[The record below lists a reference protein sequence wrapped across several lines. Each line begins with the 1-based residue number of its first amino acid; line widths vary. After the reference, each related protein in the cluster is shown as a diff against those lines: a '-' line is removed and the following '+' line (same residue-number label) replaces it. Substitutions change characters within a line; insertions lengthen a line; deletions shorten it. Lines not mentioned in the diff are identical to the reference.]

1 MTRAAADSESAR
13 LEAPDG
19 PGWYFLDNHALVLL
33 ALVGD
38 PDATVR
44 ELAEAVGVTERTAF
58 RVLRDLEAEG
68 YIRREGA
75 GGRGGR
81 FIVAEDQPL
90 PHPLNHSAPIR
101 QLIDL
106 LGSSEVTT
114 WRWNPTTDEVE
125 GPESSYRLHGLVPQH
140 EPSSTESA
148 GSNMHQD
155 DWPRVRDALEQA
167 KSLGE
172 IDVTYRVMFPDGSLN
187 WIRARGARGPVDDT
201 FHGTF
206 TDITHETE
214 IEAARS
220 LAEARLQLVFSESAT
235 PMFVFGPSVRL
246 DAVNDA
252 FAHTLGRDR
261 TELVARRLEDF
272 VEPDDIVPLREAS
285 EQLTTGGDTTIAPIT
300 LIGKR
305 RRSIRCS
312 IRLQV
317 DSPDDAQRVGVG
329 VVQVAS

>member
-1 MTRAAADSESAR
+1 MTQTAASEPSGLRATDR
-13 LEAPDG
+13 

-33 ALVGD
+33 AVVRD

-58 RVLRDLEAEG
+58 RVLRDLETEG
-68 YIRREGA
+68 YIRREGT
-75 GGRGGR
+75 GRGGR
-81 FIVAEDQPL
+81 YIVAEDMPMR
-90 PHPLNHSAPIR
+90 HPLNRAAPIR

-106 LGSSEVTT
+106 LGSPEVTT

-125 GPESSYRLHGLVPQH
+125 WPEGSYRLHGLVPQH

-148 GSNMHQD
+148 GSNIHQD
-155 DWPRVRDALEQA
+155 DWPRVNQAREQA
-167 KSLGE
+167 MSLGE
-172 IDVTYRVMFPDGSLN
+172 IDVTYRVMFPDGSHT
-187 WIRARGARGPVDDT
+187 WIRARGERRPMDDT

-220 LAEARLQLVFSESAT
+220 LAEARLQLVFAESAT

-261 TELVARRLEDF
+261 SELVTRRLEDF

-285 EQLTTGGDTTIAPIT
+285 EQLTPGGGTTIAPIT
-300 LIGKR
+300 LLGKR

-317 DSPDDAQRVGVG
+317 DSPGDAQRMGVG
-329 VVQVAS
+329 LVQVAS